1 MKPDFVNEMYRWA
14 LECKHNFISRH
25 HASISK
31 KNIFDIAVGVVGF
44 NTRLGCLDPNLAPD
58 SEAQKMISAANLSFT
73 AVNELEYGLPLWKYF
88 STPKLRSLYEAQDFF
103 TE

>member
-1 MKPDFVNEMYRWA
+1 MSNNN
-14 LECKHNFISRH
+14 NFH
-25 HASISK
+25 
-31 KNIFDIAVGVVGF
+31 IAVGVVGL

-58 SEAQKMISAANLSFT
+58 SEAQKMISAANLSFA

-103 TE
+103 TEYNLLTRHSLLFDL